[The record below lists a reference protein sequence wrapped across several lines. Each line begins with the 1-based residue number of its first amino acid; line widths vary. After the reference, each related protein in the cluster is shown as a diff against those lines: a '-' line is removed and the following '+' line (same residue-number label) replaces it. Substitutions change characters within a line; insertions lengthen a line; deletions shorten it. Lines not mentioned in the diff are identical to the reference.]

1 MRLVALA
8 LILTIAAT
16 TTRTR
21 GSGGAEP
28 ASSWQ
33 LPDAALG
40 ARIAPILLLSRPD
53 VRSDLALDEDDHQAA
68 RRAILELYARAA
80 SLRGTSG
87 AEAVAA
93 RRAIDGAAERWLD
106 DHLSVTQ
113 RSRLDQL
120 DLQWEGVSA
129 LLTRPTLAASIALTD
144 EQRETL
150 AAIAGR
156 RPRLLKQGRMPVDAH
171 LEIGRAARAVLSEN
185 QRRRWESFVGPGL
198 LDDRSS
204 TAEAPSTNPA
214 R

>member
-1 MRLVALA
+1 MRLGAIA
-8 LILTIAAT
+8 LILAIAADA
-16 TTRTR
+16 TR
-21 GSGGAEP
+21 GSEGAAT

-53 VRSDLALDEDDHQAA
+53 VRSDLEFDEEMTEAA
-68 RRAILELYARAA
+68 RLAILDLYARAA
-80 SLRGTSG
+80 SLRGTTG
-87 AEAVAA
+87 AEAVVA
-93 RRAIDGAAERWLD
+93 RRDIDEAAERWLD

-120 DLQWEGVSA
+120 DLQWEGIAA
-129 LLTRPTLAASIALTD
+129 LFTRPTLAASMGLSAD
-144 EQRETL
+144 QL
-150 AAIAGR
+150 AALGAIVMR
-156 RPRLLKQGRMPVDAH
+156 RPGLLEQGRGPVEAH
-171 LEIGRAARAVLSEN
+171 LEIGRSARAVLSEN

-204 TAEAPSTNPA
+204 TAEAPSTTPA